1 MENTIKQNQIH
12 HNQVH
17 QNTEQRLERLLEAI
31 DEGSLQ
37 QLKHMLSAM
46 HPAEIAHFLESSP
59 ITKRRIVWDLIDIEN
74 EGEILIEVCDEVRST
89 LVDEMK
95 TDELLE
101 SVKNLDVDDI
111 ADILQSLPESLIK
124 ETLSGMDRQQ
134 RKRVE
139 TVLAYDEN
147 TAGGMMD
154 TATLT
159 TRANVSVDVVLRYLR
174 LQDDLLPLTDSLFI
188 IDKYEN
194 YLGVLPI
201 SKLLTNQPEQMVS
214 NIIEESPA
222 IDANMAS
229 TEVAQLFE
237 DHNYVSA
244 PVVNEEGKL
253 LGRITIDDVVDVIR
267 DESEQSMMSMAG
279 LDGEEDLFA
288 PVLSSVK
295 RRALWLG
302 TNLLTAF
309 LAAWVISQFSRT
321 IEEAVALAFLM
332 GIVPSMGGIAGSQTL
347 TLVIR
352 SLALGQISKANTQ
365 SLLNNEMLLGLINGI
380 IWALIVF
387 AISAFAFDDTS
398 IGIVIGMAMFLNLLI
413 APLVGVTLPII
424 LRKFGIDPALA
435 GSVLLTTATDVVG
448 YAAVLGL
455 ATLLLPYLRSIIG

>member
-1 MENTIKQNQIH
+1 MENQVQQ
-12 HNQVH
+12 NQVH
-17 QNTEQRLERLLEAI
+17 QNTEQRLDLLSQVA
-31 DEGSLQ
+31 DTGSLE
-37 QLKHMLSAM
+37 QLQRMLSAM

-59 ITKRRIVWDLIDIEN
+59 IARRHIVWDLIDIKS
-74 EGEILIEVCDEVRST
+74 EGEILIEVSDEVRNN
-89 LVDEMK
+89 LLEEMES
-95 TDELLE
+95 DELLE
-101 SVKNLDVDDI
+101 SVRNLDVDDI

-124 ETLSGMDRQQ
+124 ETLNGMDRQQ
-134 RKRVE
+134 RERVE
-139 TVLAYDEN
+139 AVLAYDED

-154 TATLT
+154 TETLT
-159 TRANVSVDVVLRYLR
+159 TRANVSVDVVLRFLR

-188 IDKYEN
+188 IDKYNN
-194 YLGVLPI
+194 YVGILPV
-201 SKLLTNQPEQMVS
+201 SKLLTSQPEQMVKD
-214 NIIEESPA
+214 IFEESPA
-222 IDANMAS
+222 IDALMAS
-229 TEVAQLFE
+229 NEVAQLFE
-237 DHNYVSA
+237 DRNYVSA
-244 PVVNEEGKL
+244 PVVDEHGRL
-253 LGRITIDDVVDVIR
+253 IGRITIDDVVDVIR

-321 IEEAVALAFLM
+321 IEEAVALAVLM

-352 SLALGQISKANTQ
+352 SLALGQISKANTR

-387 AISAFAFDDTS
+387 AISALAFNDTS
-398 IGIVIGMAMFLNLLI
+398 IGIVIGIAMLLNLLI
-413 APLVGVTLPII
+413 APLVGVTLPIL
-424 LRKFGIDPALA
+424 LRKLGIDPALA

-448 YAAVLGL
+448 YTAVLGL
-455 ATLLLPYLRSIIG
+455 ATLLLPYLRTLLG